1 MVRSWRIP
9 PAAAL
14 PSLYGFFS
22 LSLLSLLDGHNC
34 VLRVG
39 GWEQLD
45 GEFKN
50 PKGNLVQGRK
60 WEASP
65 L

>member
-1 MVRSWRIP
+1 MD
-9 PAAAL
+9 
-14 PSLYGFFS
+14 FFP
-22 LSLLSLLDGHNC
+22 LSLLSLLDCHNC